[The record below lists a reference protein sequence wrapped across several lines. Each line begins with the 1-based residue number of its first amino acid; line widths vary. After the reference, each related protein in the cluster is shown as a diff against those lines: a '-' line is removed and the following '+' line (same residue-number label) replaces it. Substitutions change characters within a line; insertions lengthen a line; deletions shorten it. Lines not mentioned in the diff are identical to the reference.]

1 MDEERS
7 FGRRDC
13 FRLSFFAKKFKI
25 DRSDRIAAAAAEVRL
40 LLSFR
45 CNLCKRECT
54 VSESVGSFS
63 VALAGLNK

>member
-1 MDEERS
+1 M
-7 FGRRDC
+7 
-13 FRLSFFAKKFKI
+13 SFFAKKFKI
-25 DRSDRIAAAAAEVRL
+25 DRSDRIASTAAEVRL

>member
-1 MDEERS
+1 M
-7 FGRRDC
+7 
-13 FRLSFFAKKFKI
+13 SFFAKKFKI
-25 DRSDRIAAAAAEVRL
+25 DRSDRIAAAEVRL

>member
-1 MDEERS
+1 M
-7 FGRRDC
+7 
-13 FRLSFFAKKFKI
+13 SFFAKKFKI
-25 DRSDRIAAAAAEVRL
+25 DRSDRIAAAAEEVRL